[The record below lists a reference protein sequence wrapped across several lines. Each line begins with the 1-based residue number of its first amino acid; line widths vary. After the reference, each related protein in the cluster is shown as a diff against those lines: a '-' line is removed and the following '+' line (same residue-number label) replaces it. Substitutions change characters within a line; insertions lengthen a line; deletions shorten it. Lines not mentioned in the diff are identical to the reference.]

1 MRNAAPN
8 VLSTAVTSARSG
20 LVTVAF
26 FSFFIN
32 LLMLSGPLYMLQ
44 VYDRVLPSGSMETL
58 IALSILLLGLFVVSG
73 CLELVRTRILS
84 RIGAKLESRAAS
96 GVFNA
101 VMRKRAA
108 QSSDDGEHNL
118 ADLDTIKEFYSGQ
131 GLSALFDLPWVP
143 VYLLLLTVLHP
154 ALGALGAAGALFL
167 FLVAWINNRMT
178 RSSMRRQSQADLPG
192 RAIASAS
199 EKNAQLLQSMGM
211 MGNLRRAWMTM
222 KREANI
228 HQRKSNDRSGFF
240 STLSKTS
247 RLLLQSAV
255 LGLGAA
261 LVIGGEITAG
271 AMIAG
276 TIILGRGLAPVDQSI
291 AHWRSY
297 LASKAAHRRLQSL
310 LEDHPE
316 PAVRLSHAE
325 ASQSL
330 DVRRLF
336 AGPPGARKA
345 IVSDIDFT
353 LEAGDVL
360 AVIGPSASGK
370 STLARLLAGVWQPQA
385 GTVRLDN
392 VALEQL
398 HPDELGPQIGYLP
411 QSVELFDGTVA
422 ENIARFAPDASSM
435 EIIAASEA
443 AGLHRTILQMPDG
456 YDTMV
461 GDSGRSLSG
470 GQRQRIGLARA
481 LFRNPF
487 LVVLDEPNS
496 SLDAEG
502 DIALIEVLEGIR
514 ERGGI
519 AVVISHRPNLVEC
532 AGKVLILD
540 GGRQRAFG
548 PRAAVLEQNVERVN
562 PAMTRALQNPNV
574 TSITQKAV

>member
-1 MRNAAPN
+1 M
-8 VLSTAVTSARSG
+8 
-20 LVTVAF
+20 
-26 FSFFIN
+26 
-32 LLMLSGPLYMLQ
+32 
-44 VYDRVLPSGSMETL
+44 
-58 IALSILLLGLFVVSG
+58 
-73 CLELVRTRILS
+73 
-84 RIGAKLESRAAS
+84 
-96 GVFNA
+96 
-101 VMRKRAA
+101 
-108 QSSDDGEHNL
+108 
-118 ADLDTIKEFYSGQ
+118 
-131 GLSALFDLPWVP
+131 
-143 VYLLLLTVLHP
+143 
-154 ALGALGAAGALFL
+154 
-167 FLVAWINNRMT
+167 
-178 RSSMRRQSQADLPG
+178 
-192 RAIASAS
+192 
-199 EKNAQLLQSMGM
+199 
-211 MGNLRRAWMTM
+211 
-222 KREANI
+222 
-228 HQRKSNDRSGFF
+228 
-240 STLSKTS
+240 
-247 RLLLQSAV
+247 
-255 LGLGAA
+255 
-261 LVIGGEITAG
+261 IGGEITAG

-316 PAVRLSHAE
+316 PAERLSHSE

-345 IVSDIDFT
+345 IVSDINFT

-392 VALEQL
+392 VALDQL

-562 PAMTRALQNPNV
+562 PP
-574 TSITQKAV
+574 